1 MERTFDFIT
10 DTCCG
15 MPQEYIEAHGVT
27 VLPLGYTIAGET
39 YGGIEG
45 KQLHPRSSTAF
56 CAKET
61 SVTPFR

>member
-27 VLPLGYTIAGET
+27 VLPLGYTIAGKLT
-39 YGGIEG
+39 EG
-45 KQLHPRSSTAF
+45 SRANSCRPRSSTDF